1 MKQIKKKKTKNN
13 QIEVAFTR
21 KLTLMDIVIPRP
33 TSEWL
38 VAQCWYAIKN

>member
-1 MKQIKKKKTKNN
+1 MKQIKKRNN

-38 VAQCWYAIKN
+38 GSQCWYAIKN